1 MINMKKTEK
10 IIKLYTEKL
19 ILASDPLFP
28 LWNRENF
35 MFSKQGKWNYIDNC
49 IIRSVL
55 MMYDLSRDV
64 RLLDYTVRFND
75 CYVEDN
81 GDIPSMN
88 PLDYNLDNINGA
100 KNLIALY
107 KLTGNE
113 KYRLAVDKLYAQQIC
128 SQPRL
133 DCGNFYH
140 KAIYPMQ
147 IWLDGSYMALPFLAE
162 YAVQT
167 KDNALLDDVKN
178 QLENIIRLMRDSNT
192 GLYYHGYEQSRI
204 TCWSDKTTGLSQ
216 EFWLRAMGWY
226 ASALADICEIT
237 QDYAPELSELC
248 AESLCSLINAVSQYI
263 THEGMLCQLPA
274 KPDLKDN
281 YPETSGTLLFAYAS
295 LKAYRLGVGGENI
308 KNTGIKLFSAVVDNY
323 ITFNTDNLPVLSNTC
338 LVAGLGGSQNRDGS
352 AEYYLSEPVVKNEAK
367 GIAPLIMAYTE
378 LMRILKV

>member
-49 IIRSVL
+49 IIRSLL

-64 RLLDYTVRFND
+64 RLLDYAVRFID

-81 GDIPSMN
+81 GDIPSIN

-178 QLENIIRLMRDSNT
+178 QLENIIRLMKDSNT

-204 TCWSDKTTGLSQ
+204 TCWSDKATGLSQ

-263 THEGMLCQLPA
+263 THEGMLSQLPA

-338 LVAGLGGSQNRDGS
+338 LVAGLGGSQDRDGS

-378 LMRILKV
+378 LIRILKV

>member
-1 MINMKKTEK
+1 MKKTEK

-19 ILASDPLFP
+19 ILTSDPLFP

-64 RLLDYTVRFND
+64 RLLDYAVRFID

-81 GDIPSMN
+81 GDIPSIN

-100 KNLIALY
+100 KNLTALY

-113 KYRLAVDKLYAQQIC
+113 KYRLAVDKLYTQQIC

-178 QLENIIRLMRDSNT
+178 QLENIIRLMKDSNT

>member
-1 MINMKKTEK
+1 MKKTEK

>member
-1 MINMKKTEK
+1 MINIEKTEK

-35 MFSKQGKWNYIDNC
+35 IFSKQGKWNYIDNC

-55 MMYDLSRDV
+55 MMYDLSRDK
-64 RLLDYTVRFND
+64 RLLGYAVRFID
-75 CYVEDN
+75 CYVDDN

-88 PLDYNLDNINGA
+88 PLDYNLDNINGG

-113 KYRLAVDKLYAQQIC
+113 KYRLAYEKLYAQQIC

-147 IWLDGSYMALPFLAE
+147 IWLDGAYMALPFLAE

-167 KDNALLDDVKN
+167 QDTALLDDVKN
-178 QLENIIRLMRDSNT
+178 QIENIDALMKDKNT

-204 TCWSDKTTGLSQ
+204 TCWADKDTGLSR

-237 QDYAPELSELC
+237 RKDSPALSKLC

-263 THEGMLCQLPA
+263 SDEGMLYQLPA
-274 KPDLKDN
+274 KPQLKDN

-295 LKAYRLGVGGENI
+295 LKACRLGVGDENI
-308 KNTGIKLFSAVVDNY
+308 KNIGIRLFSSVIENY
-323 ITFNTDNLPVLSNTC
+323 VAFNTDNLPVLGNTC

-378 LMRILKV
+378 LMRILKE

>member
-49 IIRSVL
+49 IIRSLL

-64 RLLDYTVRFND
+64 RLLDYAVRFID

-81 GDIPSMN
+81 GDIPSIN

-178 QLENIIRLMRDSNT
+178 QLENIIRLMKDSNT

-248 AESLCSLINAVSQYI
+248 AESLCSLINTVSQYI

>member
-64 RLLDYTVRFND
+64 RLLDYAVRFID

-81 GDIPSMN
+81 GDIPSIN

-113 KYRLAVDKLYAQQIC
+113 KYRLAYEKIYTQQIC

-178 QLENIIRLMRDSNT
+178 QLENIIRLMKDSNT

-281 YPETSGTLLFAYAS
+281 FPETSGTLLFAYAS
-295 LKAYRLGVGGENI
+295 LKAFRLGVGGENI
-308 KNTGIKLFSAVVDNY
+308 KNTGIKIFSAVVDNY

-378 LMRILKV
+378 LIRILKV